1 MHRPLRL
8 SAWLVALALAPTPSP
23 AAVAAGAGAPP
34 VVSFS
39 ALAFAPDGTLFV
51 GDARAGALVAL
62 DLGARERKAEAA
74 PLELA
79 DLEAKLAAL
88 LGTTAADVLVHDLA
102 VDPLAHDVYLA
113 VSRNRGKWAL
123 EWNLPNDL
131 GDASELVRI
140 RPDGRLEGV
149 DLGAARWSRVEL
161 PKPVAP
167 GSQHP
172 WKEGTDLRTE
182 AITDLAWDDGTLWVA
197 GLSNEEFSS
206 AIWRVA
212 YPFTAAPVG
221 ITTVEN
227 YHVAHGRWETEA
239 PVRTLVPLEIG
250 GRKHLVAAYLC
261 TPLVLF
267 ETSALADG
275 AHVRGRTVAEFGSGN
290 YPLDIVPVTNA
301 RGRRLMLANSNLP
314 LLVVDVAEIE
324 RFAGALT
331 APVESYTAG
340 VPAQYRA
347 SSGIQQLDVIGGR
360 ILLMLRRT
368 PRGTLDLT
376 SWPLQT

>member
-8 SAWLVALALAPTPSP
+8 SAWLVALAFAPTPSP

-182 AITDLAWDDGTLWVA
+182 AIT
-197 GLSNEEFSS
+197 
-206 AIWRVA
+206 
-212 YPFTAAPVG
+212 
-221 ITTVEN
+221 
-227 YHVAHGRWETEA
+227 
-239 PVRTLVPLEIG
+239 
-250 GRKHLVAAYLC
+250 
-261 TPLVLF
+261 
-267 ETSALADG
+267 
-275 AHVRGRTVAEFGSGN
+275 
-290 YPLDIVPVTNA
+290 
-301 RGRRLMLANSNLP
+301 
-314 LLVVDVAEIE
+314 
-324 RFAGALT
+324 
-331 APVESYTAG
+331 
-340 VPAQYRA
+340 
-347 SSGIQQLDVIGGR
+347 
-360 ILLMLRRT
+360 
-368 PRGTLDLT
+368 
-376 SWPLQT
+376 

>member
-1 MHRPLRL
+1 MRHSHR
-8 SAWLVALALAPTPSP
+8 WLALAAALLLASP
-23 AAVAAGAGAPP
+23 LAAAVSAGAGAPP
-34 VVSFS
+34 VASFS

-51 GDARAGALVAL
+51 GDARAGALLAL
-62 DLGARERKAEAA
+62 DLGERPRKAEAA
-74 PLELA
+74 AVELA
-79 DLEAKLAAL
+79 DVEAKLAAL

-102 VDPLAHDVYLA
+102 VDPIAHDVYVA

-131 GDASELVRI
+131 GDASELVRL
-140 RPDGRLEGV
+140 RADGRLEGV
-149 DLGAARWSRVEL
+149 DLGGVKWSRVEL

-167 GSQHP
+167 GTKHP

-212 YPFTAAPVG
+212 YPFSAAPVA

-227 YHVAHGRWETEA
+227 YHVAHGKWETEA

-250 GRKHLVAAYLC
+250 GKKHLVAAYLC

-267 ETSALADG
+267 ETASLVDG

-290 YPLDIVPVTNA
+290 YPLDIVQVANS

-314 LLVVDVAEIE
+314 LLVVDVAELE
-324 RFAGALT
+324 RFEGALA

-347 SSGIQQLDVIGGR
+347 SSGIQQLDLIGGR
-360 ILLMLRRT
+360 ILLMLKRT

-376 SWPLQT
+376 SWPLQS